1 MFSYMSIDCS
11 DLVIPYLCLLF
22 RFLSSYDSRFV
33 IKEDLNRIQRCSVS
47 TDETRVDYIMAAV
60 ESARRAFPNHV
71 KRTENST
78 KPHSSTAAFG
88 TENTV
93 VAVNGQFESWM
104 EEDVGEVKEV
114 MDERVSVKKGCP
126 FWAKSIPS

>member
-1 MFSYMSIDCS
+1 M
-11 DLVIPYLCLLF
+11 F

-47 TDETRVDYIMAAV
+47 TDETRVEYIMAAV

-71 KRTENST
+71 KRKENST

-88 TENTV
+88 TENTA
-93 VAVNGQFESWM
+93 VAVNGQFESWI
-104 EEDVGEVKEV
+104 EEDVREVKEI
-114 MDERVSVKKGCP
+114 MDERVSDKKKMSVLGEIDTLL
-126 FWAKSIPS
+126 AKFEFRMLCL

>member
-1 MFSYMSIDCS
+1 M
-11 DLVIPYLCLLF
+11 
-22 RFLSSYDSRFV
+22 
-33 IKEDLNRIQRCSVS
+33 S
-47 TDETRVDYIMAAV
+47 TDETRVEYIMAAV

-71 KRTENST
+71 KRKENST

-93 VAVNGQFESWM
+93 VAVNGQFESWI

-114 MDERVSVKKGCP
+114 MDERVSDRTRMSVLGEIRL
-126 FWAKSIPS
+126 KSIPF

>member
-1 MFSYMSIDCS
+1 M
-11 DLVIPYLCLLF
+11 
-22 RFLSSYDSRFV
+22 
-33 IKEDLNRIQRCSVS
+33 S

-71 KRTENST
+71 KRKENST
-78 KPHSSTAAFG
+78 KPHPSTAAFG
-88 TENTV
+88 TKNTV
-93 VAVNGQFESWM
+93 VAVNGQFESWV

-114 MDERVSVKKGCP
+114 VDERVSDKKGCP